1 MSQGNSNSLSMYPIV
16 ISCHSGRRQ
25 HALYSLMLYSAVSRY
40 FHSPSAPSTNQLDLC
55 LEMRASFASAKFNLL
70 QFPLVAS
77 ISLPF
82 PASAH
87 FHVRCKTE
95 FRSSNRCW
103 GRWRCGSCQL
113 LRLYYLLCTY
123 IERSQ
128 THTQMHRDSMECTGS
143 IERQRRHLPLLLF
156 KAHLLLILPA
166 ACKASRTFPDI
177 LCVCV
182 CVHYLTL

>member
-1 MSQGNSNSLSMYPIV
+1 MIICSKLLNASHFYYLQLYYNHIKLNTLPINVIEQFQFVEHVFYSHFMPFWQASACLVFVDALLRCQSLLS
-16 ISCHSGRRQ
+16 S
-25 HALYSLMLYSAVSRY
+25 AL
-40 FHSPSAPSTNQLDLC
+40 PPSTNQLDLC

-77 ISLPF
+77 ISLPI

-123 IERSQ
+123 IERS
-128 THTQMHRDSMECTGS
+128 
-143 IERQRRHLPLLLF
+143 
-156 KAHLLLILPA
+156 
-166 ACKASRTFPDI
+166 
-177 LCVCV
+177 
-182 CVHYLTL
+182 